1 MSSNNVLI
9 FAPRDEPEAVL
20 APLKNAGVTLTQGN
34 KQWQWVR
41 DEKNED
47 EFIAA
52 LRDSV
57 GTMGTMVRCCPISR
71 RILESAQRLRI
82 VAKYTVGVDDV
93 DLEAAT
99 DLGILVCHGPTEAN
113 CYGVAETTMTFILAM
128 LKKVQERDAAVRAG
142 RWREPVLA
150 TTFLGARISEGTP
163 GITIGLVG
171 LGRIAQRVAQ
181 LLAPWRVRIIAYDPY
196 AHPSSFQLANAER
209 VDYDTLLRESD
220 VISFHVVLT
229 KETLFMYGEAEI
241 ARTKKGAT
249 IINTS
254 RGKVVHEESLARAI
268 TAGHIAGAALDV
280 FESEP
285 LPMDSPLRQLGEKV
299 LLSPHSASFNIGGEL
314 RPGMVWA
321 VKSML
326 TALRGQVPDNV
337 YNKDVIPRWLERF
350 GGASLLD

>member
-1 MSSNNVLI
+1 MSNNVLI

-20 APLKNAGVTLTQGN
+20 TPLKEAGVTLTRGN
-34 KQWQWVR
+34 TAWQWQR
-41 DEKNED
+41 KDEHED

-57 GTMGTMVRCCPISR
+57 AAMGSMVRCCPVSR

-99 DLGILVCHGPTEAN
+99 DLGILVCHAPTEAN

-128 LKKVQERDAAVRAG
+128 LKKVQERDAAVREG

-150 TTFLGARISEGTP
+150 TTYLGARISEGTP
-163 GITIGLVG
+163 PVTIGLVG
-171 LGRIAQRVAQ
+171 LGRIALRVAQ
-181 LLAPWRVRIIAYDPY
+181 LLAPWRVRIVAYDPY
-196 AHPSSFQLANAER
+196 AHPSAFQLANAER
-209 VDYDTLLRESD
+209 VDYETLLRESD

-254 RGKVVHEESLARAI
+254 RGKVIHEEPLARAI
-268 TAGHIAGAALDV
+268 EAGHIKGAALDV
-280 FESEP
+280 FETEP
-285 LPMDSPLRQLGEKV
+285 LPMDSPLRRLGDKV
-299 LLSPHSASFNIGGEL
+299 LLSPHSASFNVGGEL

-321 VKSML
+321 VRSVL
-326 TALRGQVPDNV
+326 TALRGEVPDNV
-337 YNKDVIPRWLERF
+337 YNKEVIPRWRERF
-350 GGASLLD
+350 GGASLLG